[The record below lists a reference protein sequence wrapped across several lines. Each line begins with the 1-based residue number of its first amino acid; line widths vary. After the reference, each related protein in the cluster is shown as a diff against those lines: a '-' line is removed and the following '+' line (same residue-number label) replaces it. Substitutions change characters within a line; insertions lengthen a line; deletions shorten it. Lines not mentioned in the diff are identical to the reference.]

1 MSIVRRNN
9 KRLLTLINNL
19 IDISKIE
26 NEKYILNKKDND
38 IVYLVEE
45 AALSL
50 KDYVE
55 SKNITFI
62 IDPQIEE
69 KIIKCDAVEIE
80 RCIVNLISN
89 ATKFT
94 MDGGTIT
101 VIIEDLGDVVKIKV
115 KDTGIGIPEKFH
127 DLIFNRFSQVVD
139 NNSEI
144 KGGSG
149 LGLTITKQII
159 NLHNGEIYVESKCG
173 VGSTFIIELPSE

>member
-1 MSIVRRNN
+1 MSIIRRNN
-9 KRLLTLINNL
+9 RRLLILINNL

-26 NEKYILNKKDND
+26 NGKYVIKKKDTD

-55 SKNITFI
+55 EKDITFI
-62 IDPQIEE
+62 IDPEIEE
-69 KIIKCDAVEIE
+69 KVIKCDAVEIE

-89 ATKFT
+89 AAKFT
-94 MDGGTIT
+94 MNGGEIIVT
-101 VIIEDLGDVVKIKV
+101 IEDLGTKV
-115 KDTGIGIPEKFH
+115 RIMIKDTGIGIPEEFH
-127 DLIFNRFSQVVD
+127 ELIFNRFAQVVD

-173 VGSTFIIELPSE
+173 VGSTFIIELPVE

>member
-1 MSIVRRNN
+1 
-9 KRLLTLINNL
+9 
-19 IDISKIE
+19 
-26 NEKYILNKKDND
+26 
-38 IVYLVEE
+38 
-45 AALSL
+45 
-50 KDYVE
+50 
-55 SKNITFI
+55 
-62 IDPQIEE
+62 
-69 KIIKCDAVEIE
+69 
-80 RCIVNLISN
+80 
-89 ATKFT
+89 